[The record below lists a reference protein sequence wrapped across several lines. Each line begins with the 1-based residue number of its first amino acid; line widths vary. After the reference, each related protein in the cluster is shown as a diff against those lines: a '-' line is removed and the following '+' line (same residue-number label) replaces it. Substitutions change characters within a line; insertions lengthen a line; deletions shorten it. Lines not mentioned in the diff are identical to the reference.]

1 MKKLLVVLVAALALL
16 LPAGAAAKGP
26 SEAQITGP
34 GLLSPLK
41 ITGLGEGD
49 SSTSLGLLVND
60 GGFFPQAF
68 GQSPSPLLRTE
79 PKNRGPRY
87 LVTYTVPGPML
98 SALQQDLYPYAS
110 GGPVTYMQPGQAFWG
125 DQRTVGG
132 WYRGTPP
139 LKTMLVKAGLPP
151 SPPEHRHL
159 VSILLAIVRHFL
171 P

>member
-26 SEAQITGP
+26 SQAQITGP
-34 GLLSPLK
+34 GLASPLK

-68 GQSPSPLLRTE
+68 GQSPSPLLRTQ
-79 PKNRGPRY
+79 PKDLGQRY
-87 LVTYTVPGPML
+87 LVTYTLPGPAL
-98 SALQQDLYPYAS
+98 STLRQDLYPYAS
-110 GGPVTYMQPGQAFWG
+110 GVPVTYMEPGQAFWG
-125 DQRTVGG
+125 NQRTVGG
-132 WYRGTPP
+132 WYRGTAQ
-139 LKTMLVKAGLPP
+139 LKGMLVKAGLPQSTP
-151 SPPEHRHL
+151 GHRHV